1 MFTGTRKRRRY
12 LYRLSGPQGGVIVGA
27 FLHLCVI
34 AIGAVGFT
42 WIEGWSFLDSF
53 FMTVITIS
61 TVGYSEIHPLSP
73 AGRQFTIFLIVGG
86 LATIFFTTTMLG
98 RVILE
103 GEFRGTIR
111 RKHMKHKIT
120 KLRGHYIVCGFG
132 RVGRIVADE
141 LYEDKHPF
149 VVVENDPARRE
160 HLEEA
165 GYFHIIGDATEE
177 SVLGQAGIQRARSV
191 LALLSSD
198 ADNLYITM
206 MAKDINPRIQIVAR
220 ALDEMA
226 ERRIKRGGADSVV
239 ATYKIAAM
247 RVLQAAVNPTVSEFF
262 DLVSDRETLSL
273 TMEEVTIHS
282 DSYLINRSLGDA
294 AVRANYGV
302 IVVAIKKPS
311 GEMVF
316 NPVASVV
323 LAEKDILIALGEDEG
338 LKKLVTECRQ
348 PAPTTP
354 ADTGG

>member
-1 MFTGTRKRRRY
+1 M
-12 LYRLSGPQGGVIVGA
+12 IIGA

-34 AIGAVGFT
+34 ATGVVGFAMF
-42 WIEGWSFLDSF
+42 EGWSFLDSF
-53 FMTVITIS
+53 FMTVITIT
-61 TVGYSEIHPLSP
+61 TVGYSEIHPLST
-73 AGRQFTIFLIVGG
+73 AGREFTIFLIVAG
-86 LATIFFTTTMLG
+86 LATIFYTTTKLG

-111 RKHMKHKIT
+111 RRNMEHKIT

-141 LYEDKHPF
+141 LHEDGYPF
-149 VVVENDPARRE
+149 VVVENGHEHRE

-165 GYFHIIGDATEE
+165 EYFHIIGDATEE
-177 SVLGQAGIQRARSV
+177 SV

-206 MAKDINPRIQIVAR
+206 MAKEMNPQIQVVAR

-226 ERRIKRGGADSVV
+226 ERRIRRGGADSVV
-239 ATYKIAAM
+239 ATYKIAGM
-247 RVLQAAVNPTVSEFF
+247 RILQAAVHPTVSEFV

-273 TMEEVTIHS
+273 AMEEVTIHS
-282 DSYLINRSLGDA
+282 GSYLINRTLENA

-302 IVVAIKKPS
+302 IIVAIKKPS
-311 GEMVF
+311 GEMIF

-323 LAEKDILIALGEDEG
+323 LAEKDILIAIGEDEG
-338 LKKLVTECRQ
+338 LKKLVKECRQ
-348 PAPTTP
+348 PVPVP
-354 ADTGG
+354 PPESGG